1 MQVLSHQLSL
11 CSSILH
17 FLVTWTTEMINITL
31 MFYITTGPFLVLHRT
46 MCTYVHYDVYCHHL
60 NTQHITCWGFKKILS
75 LSLLH
80 TIMHQLHE
88 PPDRITDLAK
98 VNGDEL
104 GLVPPCRFV
113 NYRRIGL
120 SGLLVCFIGNFHVE
134 LVHPVFEFE
143 VA

>member
-1 MQVLSHQLSL
+1 M
-11 CSSILH
+11 
-17 FLVTWTTEMINITL
+17 
-31 MFYITTGPFLVLHRT
+31 Y
-46 MCTYVHYDVYCHHL
+46 
-60 NTQHITCWGFKKILS
+60 
-75 LSLLH
+75 
-80 TIMHQLHE
+80 QLHE